1 MANSL
6 PVAQQFALVRNFV
19 RTRPTRALIL
29 VLLIVIGAIATQ
41 KYEPIVM
48 RYSAHLAAPEREIET
63 LLIVN
68 PNIDKREVLLDLS
81 QNGEVLDLGVD
92 EAAAIDMSNKSPRLA
107 KLSILERSVSVVTI
121 LRAQLEHGSVK
132 VVSKSMEIMSTDSV
146 MRRVAMFYLISL
158 MLFLTGFISTISSLI
173 GALTVLSN
181 VFDRRELMEKVSKIF
196 K

>member
-1 MANSL
+1 
-6 PVAQQFALVRNFV
+6 
-19 RTRPTRALIL
+19 
-29 VLLIVIGAIATQ
+29 
-41 KYEPIVM
+41 VM

-146 MRRVAMFYLISL
+146 MRRVAMFYVISL

-196 K
+196 R